1 MEDQL
6 TGYLDALEH
15 NDCYR
20 VDAVLKESAQER
32 TERVFLIGADG
43 SERGPFVRKRIKLDC
58 GLGQAY
64 ERIWDA
70 QRDGKRFLHLPRIL
84 ECGIVDDYRI
94 VVTEHVS
101 GQTLKE
107 HVAGRGPSQ
116 ELLLSIGPG
125 LCEAVMELHE
135 SFDPPLIHRDL
146 KPSNVMVSSDDAI
159 TLVDFGIART
169 FDPDAERDTR
179 QFGTRGYAPPEQFGY
194 GQTDERSDVFA
205 LGMLLGFCV
214 AGNDVERGL
223 AQREFNDERIPRPF
237 RAVLCKATA
246 FDPDDRYASVRDLRD
261 AFARA
266 VNETRGTSKQNDV
279 LLPPPNPPAAPSVT
293 APVTTSRP
301 KRKSRV
307 PIWVGM
313 VWNIIV
319 CLAWGAVAAMS
330 VYAIVTAPPPMDTR
344 PLIYRLFG
352 FLGLCVCA
360 PAFIDYLLL
369 DKRILRRHV
378 PFFAHVAGW
387 RERVFCLCAAAAI
400 TIVSFMVTVPIE
412 MAMQGM

>member
-20 VDAVLKESAQER
+20 VDAVLKESSQER

-84 ECGIVDDYRI
+84 ECGIVGDCRI
-94 VVTEHVS
+94 AATEHIP

-107 HVAGRGPSQ
+107 RVAERGPSQ
-116 ELLLSIGPG
+116 ELLLSMGTK

-205 LGMLLGFCV
+205 LGMLLGFCII
-214 AGNDVERGL
+214 GEGVEQGL
-223 AQREFNDERIPRPF
+223 AQRGFDDPRIPQPL
-237 RAVLCKATA
+237 RAVLCRATA
-246 FDPDDRYASVRDLRD
+246 FDPDDRYASARELRG
-261 AFARA
+261 ALERA
-266 VNETRGTSKQNDV
+266 VNETRGTSRPDNV
-279 LLPPPNPPAAPSVT
+279 LLPPPSPPVAPSFT
-293 APVTTSRP
+293 APVTTSRS
-301 KRKSRV
+301 KRESRV

-313 VWNIIV
+313 VWNVVI

-352 FLGLCVCA
+352 YLGLCVCA

-387 RERVFCLCAAAAI
+387 RERVFCLCVAAAI
-400 TIVSFMVTVPIE
+400 IIVSFMVTVPIE
-412 MAMQGM
+412 IAMQG

>member
-32 TERVFLIGADG
+32 TERVFLIGVDG
-43 SERGPFVRKRIKLDC
+43 SERGPFIRKRIKLDC

-84 ECGIVDDYRI
+84 ECGIVGDCRI
-94 VVTEHVS
+94 VVTEHVP

-107 HVAGRGPSQ
+107 CVAERGPSQ
-116 ELLLSIGPG
+116 ELLLSMGPM

-146 KPSNVMVSSDDAI
+146 KPSNVIVSSGDAI

-214 AGNDVERGL
+214 AGNDAERGL
-223 AQREFNDERIPRPF
+223 AQREFNDERIPQLL

-279 LLPPPNPPAAPSVT
+279 PLPPPNPPVAPSVT
-293 APVTTSRP
+293 ASVTTSRP
-301 KRKSRV
+301 KRTSRV
-307 PIWVGM
+307 PLWVGM

-319 CLAWGAVAAMS
+319 CLAWGAVTVMS
-330 VYAIVTAPPPMDTR
+330 VDLLITDYLPFNTR
-344 PLIYRLFG
+344 PPIYWISIVMGVF
-352 FLGLCVCA
+352 VVA
-360 PAFIDYLLL
+360 PVFIDYLLL
-369 DKRILRRHV
+369 DKRLLRRRI

-387 RERVFCLCAAAAI
+387 RERVFCLCAAAG
-400 TIVSFMVTVPIE
+400 IVILVFVITVPIE
-412 MAMQGM
+412 MAMQG